1 MSLFRTIGLA
11 AIVAFFAATLAP
23 SPAPARQLYIGTN
36 PVGSLYYAAGT
47 TLAKILSDRVDT
59 AVQPHAGSSIVLSLV
74 DNGEVELGLAS
85 MNEARLAYRGQKPF
99 LPAPKVR
106 LISVM
111 FPLFGSMIVRNN
123 SSIRTVAELK
133 GKRLAGEFRA
143 QLTVLHLSGAILA
156 GAGLGWGDVRVTP
169 VPNIINGSQLL
180 VEGSIDAIYFAVGP
194 AKLRE
199 IDATIP
205 GGVRFLPIV
214 GSAAGMG
221 RMTTHTPGTF
231 SRQLPKGVSPALKD
245 NTLLQGFDNY
255 LFASSDMAGSTA
267 GKLVRSLYALEQ
279 DIKKSAPFFR
289 AFSRKTMLKTGIT
302 IPVHAGAVKAYKE
315 LGLWSADM
323 ERAQKALLR
332 R

>member
-1 MSLFRTIGLA
+1 MSLCRTTA
-11 AIVAFFAATLAP
+11 FAAVIAAFAGTLVA
-23 SPAPARQLYIGTN
+23 SPALAQQLNIGTN
-36 PVGSLYYAAGT
+36 PVGSLYYAAGA
-47 TLAKILSDRVDT
+47 TLAKTLSGRIKT

-85 MNEARLAYRGQKPF
+85 MNEARLAYRGKKPF

-123 SSIRTVAELK
+123 SPFRTIADLK
-133 GKRLAGEFRA
+133 GKRLAGGFRA

-156 GAGLGWGDVRVTP
+156 GAGLSWDDVRVTP

-199 IDATIP
+199 IDATIR

-214 GSAAGMG
+214 GDPAGMG
-221 RMTTHTPGTF
+221 RMTAHTPGTF
-231 SRQLPKGVSPALKD
+231 SRQLPKGVSPALKAD
-245 NTLLQGFDNY
+245 TLLQGFDNY
-255 LFASSDMAGSTA
+255 LFASSDMSDATA
-267 GKLVRSLYALEQ
+267 GKLVRALHALEP
-279 DIKKSAPFFR
+279 DIKKSAPFFK
-289 AFSRKTMLKTGIT
+289 AFSRGTMLKTDAT

-315 LGLWSADM
+315 LGLWSAGM
-323 ERAQKALLR
+323 ERAQRALLGR
-332 R
+332 